1 MKLARIFQSGMTLQC
16 FRPIRIWGEIE
27 KTGEIS
33 VLLNGSPLA
42 KFCVSGGKFSFYL
55 PPCPPQEDAVLQI
68 GDITLNNVDFGEVW
82 FAGGQSN
89 MHFYLKW
96 DADREELFA
105 RPEDKHLRYYE
116 VGKYTFEGEREEGFK
131 DSSHWDKWLHF
142 SHETCPYFSAV
153 ATWFTTFLR
162 EKLRIPVAVVSCC
175 FGGTSA
181 ATWMGEELLKAD
193 PVLKV
198 YTDEYEK
205 SLEGLDL
212 ERYYTIN
219 RMIRQYSAQGEAAAE
234 DYMTGNTGVTQAQLQ
249 QFLAKRH
256 AAKPAAPAAAKSAA
270 PSPMPA
276 VSLEELTRKGPNDP
290 HPGSLYKSMV
300 SEVKF
305 VTCRGVIWYQGC
317 SDDVHAP
324 LYARLF
330 SALIDC
336 WRHDHGERLPFIFAQ
351 LAPFGSW
358 MECVGTHY
366 PELRRQQA
374 QVACTVPDVYMVS
387 TSDIGCEV
395 DIHPKFKK
403 PVGTRMALQALDK
416 IYARPTQADAPAL
429 FSAER
434 KGEKVILTLLGGKGL
449 HVQGETLSAM
459 HAFADG
465 RGTEFTF
472 RIENDMLILQAAAF
486 ATAKKVRL
494 AFAETPYYKVNLYNG
509 AGLPACPFTAELS
522 EK

>member
-16 FRPIRIWGEIE
+16 FRPVRIWGEVDE
-27 KTGEIS
+27 AGEIA
-33 VLLNGSPLA
+33 VLLNGEPLA
-42 KFCVSGGKFSFYL
+42 KVYVSGGKFSFYL
-55 PPCPPQEDAVLQI
+55 PPCPPQEDATLQI
-68 GDITLNNVDFGEVW
+68 GDILLEHVDFGEVW
-82 FAGGQSN
+82 LAGGQSN
-89 MHFYLKW
+89 MHFYVKW

-105 RPEDKHLRYYE
+105 RPEDAHFRYYE
-116 VGKYTFEGEREEGFK
+116 VGKYTFAGEREDGFK

-142 SHETCPYFSAV
+142 SRENSPYFSAV
-153 ATWFTTFLR
+153 ATWFATYLR
-162 EKLRIPVAVVSCC
+162 DKLQIPVAIVSCC

-181 ATWMGEELLKAD
+181 STWLDEDLLKAD

-212 ERYYTIN
+212 ERYYAIN
-219 RMIRQYSAQGEAAAE
+219 RMVRRFSAEGEAAAE
-234 DYMTGNTGVTQAQLQ
+234 DYVTGNTGVTQAQLQ
-249 QFLAKRH
+249 EFLAARH
-256 AAKPAAPAAAKSAA
+256 AAGNHVPASEPAA

-276 VSLEELTRKGPNDP
+276 VPMEELTRKGPNDP

-305 VTCRGVIWYQGC
+305 VTCRGIIWYQGC
-317 SDDVHAP
+317 SDDVHAS

-330 SALIDC
+330 STLIDC
-336 WRHDHGERLPFIFAQ
+336 WRHDHGERLPFLFAQ

-358 MECVGTHY
+358 FECVGTHY

-374 QVACTVPDVYMVS
+374 EVARTVPDVYMVS
-387 TSDIGCEV
+387 TSDVGCEV
-395 DIHPKFKK
+395 DIHPKYKK

-416 IYARPTQADAPAL
+416 VYARPTQADAPAL

-434 KGEKVILTLLGGKGL
+434 KGEEVTLTFLGGKGL
-449 HVQGETLSAM
+449 HVEGKTLFAM

-465 RGTEFTF
+465 KETEFTF
-472 RIENDMLILQAAAF
+472 RIENDALILRAAAF
-486 ATAKKVRL
+486 AAAKNIRL
-494 AFAETPYYKVNLYNG
+494 AFAETPYCKVDLYNG
-509 AGLPACPFTAELS
+509 AGLPACPFTAEL
-522 EK
+522 